1 MILEHFGKKK
11 CSSSGRYIR
20 NSSDILPNWND
31 MRSIADITKLCEIAR
46 ISILK
51 RLSNNPKLE
60 EKERQIELQ
69 IQKEA
74 KFLAPK
80 AIAGQPLKR
89 RKRK

>member
-1 MILEHFGKKK
+1 MLF
-11 CSSSGRYIR
+11 R
-20 NSSDILPNWND
+20 L
-31 MRSIADITKLCEIAR
+31 T
-46 ISILK
+46 

-80 AIAGQPLKR
+80 AIAGQPLTFEKSNPMQSLFR
-89 RKRK
+89 GVGMKWEGKLTIAVLPSIFAILE